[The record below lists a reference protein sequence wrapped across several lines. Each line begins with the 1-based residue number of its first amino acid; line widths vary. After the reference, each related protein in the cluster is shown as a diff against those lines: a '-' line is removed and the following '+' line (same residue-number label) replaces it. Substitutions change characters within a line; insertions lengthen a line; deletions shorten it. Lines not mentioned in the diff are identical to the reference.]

1 MRRSNPDTAEC
12 SEESVRIISGESTH
26 LQPAMMSR
34 LARYRHEVFVQR
46 LGWKLPCPDGIE
58 LDQFDREDTVYV
70 VALDK
75 HSGAIRGMARLLPTT
90 GPYLLRDIF
99 PALLHGSPAPAS
111 PNIWEISRFAVVEL
125 KAPALPGNAQ
135 FSSRS
140 ATALLR
146 ATIMCAA
153 ELGASELVSVSPVG
167 IERLL
172 QRAGLRFKTA
182 SPVAIDGRQLF
193 ACRIDTG
200 QYQSAMGDADQR
212 SLCPADADSSD
223 SQEDPLNSHHIG
235 EMTR

>member
-1 MRRSNPDTAEC
+1 MRIVAGD
-12 SEESVRIISGESTH
+12 STR
-26 LQPAMMSR
+26 LQPDMISR

-46 LGWKLPCPDGIE
+46 LGWTLPCPDGIE
-58 LDQFDREDTVYV
+58 LDQFDREDSVYV

-75 HSGAIRGMARLLPTT
+75 RSGAIRGAARLLPTT

-99 PALLHGSPAPAS
+99 PVLLHGSPAPAS
-111 PNIWEISRFAVVEL
+111 PNIWEISRFAAVDL
-125 KAPALPGNAQ
+125 KAPASPGNAQ

-140 ATALLR
+140 ATVLLR
-146 ATIMCAA
+146 ATPMCAA

-172 QRAGLRFKTA
+172 QRAGLRLRAA

-200 QYQSAMGDADQR
+200 QYQRAMDDVGQR
-212 SLCPADADSSD
+212 SLCPADADSLD
-223 SQEDPLNSHHIG
+223 SREGPLNSHHVE
-235 EMTR
+235 EMAR

>member
-1 MRRSNPDTAEC
+1 MRRSNLGTAEC
-12 SEESVRIISGESTH
+12 LGESMRIISGESTH

-46 LGWKLPCPDGIE
+46 LGWTLPCPDGIE

-75 HSGAIRGMARLLPTT
+75 RSGAIRGTARLLPTT

-111 PNIWEISRFAVVEL
+111 PNIWEISRFAVVDL
-125 KAPALPGNAQ
+125 KAPALPANAQ

-140 ATALLR
+140 ATVLLR

-172 QRAGLRFKTA
+172 QRAGLRFKAA
-182 SPVAIDGRQLF
+182 SAVAIDGQQLF
-193 ACRIDTG
+193 ACRIDTR
-200 QYQSAMGDADQR
+200 QYQSAMDDVGQR
-212 SLCPADADSSD
+212 SLCPDYADSSD
-223 SQEDPLNSHHIG
+223 SRQDPPNSHYVE
-235 EMTR
+235 EMVR